1 MMTRILSFLMISI
14 LMACA
19 GGRNNES
26 LYAFESDPPFE
37 VGESYFQKWVAG
49 TPEGGSGFHL
59 AVFVRDIRQDLTIE
73 KLYFRKMVSDARQ
86 DQTDIDRYKGYFK
99 NTEGRDV
106 VMSSDA
112 TLEAQNTP
120 PVPFPFDLE
129 DDQAVLSYQ
138 LAGETYF
145 VLLESLEERPELAY
159 PSRGSGL
166 DEQ

>member
-1 MMTRILSFLMISI
+1 MMTRILSFLTITV

-37 VGESYFQKWVAG
+37 VGEGYFQKWVAG

-59 AVFVRDIRQDLTIE
+59 EVYIRDIRQDLTIE

-99 NTEGRDV
+99 HAEGRDV

-120 PVPFPFDLE
+120 PAPFPFDLE
-129 DDQAVLSYQ
+129 NDQAVLSYK
-138 LAGETYF
+138 LGGEIYF

-159 PSRGSGL
+159 PSRSSGI